1 VTKTRLTEEST
12 KETVKTIAQ
21 GKPDVPAHL
30 WRLTRVLFI
39 LHARL
44 WVSARHPAFP
54 APSIL
59 GQMIFHNSGAFASR
73 ECEGVRPSPVRDHR
87 KSRAHNMPP
96 LKAEITTDDFARL
109 DIRIGKVVEI
119 QPFPRARN
127 PSYKVGVDVG
137 ANRIM
142 WSSAQITNYDPAELV
157 GSLVV
162 CVCNFAPKNIA
173 GFTSELL
180 ILGADN
186 AEGKV
191 IVLSPRSEVAEG
203 EPVY

>member
-1 VTKTRLTEEST
+1 
-12 KETVKTIAQ
+12 
-21 GKPDVPAHL
+21 
-30 WRLTRVLFI
+30 
-39 LHARL
+39 
-44 WVSARHPAFP
+44 
-54 APSIL
+54 
-59 GQMIFHNSGAFASR
+59 
-73 ECEGVRPSPVRDHR
+73 
-87 KSRAHNMPP
+87 MPP
-96 LKAEITTDDFARL
+96 LKAEITYDDFVRL

-137 ANRIM
+137 AERIL
-142 WSSAQITNYDPAELV
+142 WSSAQITNYEPTELV

-180 ILGADN
+180 ILGAKN
-186 AEGKV
+186 SEGKV
-191 IVLSPRSEVAEG
+191 IVLSPRSEVAAG